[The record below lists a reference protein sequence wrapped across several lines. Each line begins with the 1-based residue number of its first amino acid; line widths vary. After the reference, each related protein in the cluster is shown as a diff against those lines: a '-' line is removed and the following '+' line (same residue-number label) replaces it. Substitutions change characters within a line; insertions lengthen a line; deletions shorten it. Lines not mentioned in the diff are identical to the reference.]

1 VVERGSFE
9 LHVVCS
15 TLYLRFFGGVMGA
28 NWHFV
33 YCKKDAREKSLDIQG
48 GGVGEWGVKCGCCG
62 AGTSDGWWAF
72 AESRE
77 LL

>member
-1 VVERGSFE
+1 
-9 LHVVCS
+9 
-15 TLYLRFFGGVMGA
+15 MGA